1 MTHLITLTD
10 EYTRVPTLTRTTGD
24 YDRYKEW
31 FALVPGFNA
40 YDAAKWAQRVCRG
53 LNGDRQALTQLDAA
67 GFSLKVY

>member
-10 EYTRVPTLTRTTGD
+10 EYTRMPQLTRITGD

-31 FALVPGFNA
+31 FAHVPGFNA

-53 LNGDRQALTQLDAA
+53 LHGDRTALTQLDAA
-67 GFSLKVY
+67 GFSLTIN

>member
-10 EYTRVPTLTRTTGD
+10 EYTRVPTLTRTTGN

-31 FALVPGFNA
+31 FAHVPGFNA

-53 LNGDRQALTQLDAA
+53 LHGDRVALKQLDAA
-67 GFSLKVY
+67 GFSLRVY